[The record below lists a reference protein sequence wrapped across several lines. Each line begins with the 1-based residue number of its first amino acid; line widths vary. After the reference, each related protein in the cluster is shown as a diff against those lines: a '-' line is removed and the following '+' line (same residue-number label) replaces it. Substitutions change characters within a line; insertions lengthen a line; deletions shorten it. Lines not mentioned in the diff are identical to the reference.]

1 MRSHLPCKKD
11 ANHGEL
17 TKAFED
23 LGCSVLD
30 LSMVGSDCLDVLVG
44 CAGVDVLVEFKTDDG
59 DLTTGQVRF
68 IRDWS
73 GRVPEVARTVD
84 DCIAI
89 VKKIRAQ
96 LRGSR

>member
-11 ANHGEL
+11 KNHAEL

-23 LGCSVLD
+23 LGCSVQD

-44 CAGVDVLVEFKTDDG
+44 CAGVDVLVEYKSEDG

-68 IRDWS
+68 IRDWN
-73 GRVPEVARTVD
+73 GRKPEVARTRG

-89 VKKIRAQ
+89 VQKIRAG
-96 LRGSR
+96 LRGK